1 MLQSYFLLLLCVSL
15 WGSNFV
21 FGSILVGEFP
31 PLLLA
36 AFRLVFTSTFL
47 LGYAYFTNRLVKIT
61 RKEVKLLLLL
71 GLIGTLCNQSAYFSG
86 LKTTDATTAALI
98 LSLTPITTSLL
109 AAIFLKE
116 SLTRKMISGSAVAFI
131 GVFFVLGKN
140 SGLHLSQGVWFIF
153 LAMLSFS
160 ISIIIVRKL
169 TEVLDPFITT
179 VYSTIAG
186 SIMLIPVA
194 FFSEPLHEIS
204 HQLWAWALLMATA
217 IVMQGFCALIWNGQ
231 LKKVGAGKASIFLNL
246 QPFVAMIVGFF
257 LLGTVVDVTQMIGS
271 ILIIGGVAM
280 ATLQDRSFRPRKVPT
295 TTA

>member
-1 MLQSYFLLLLCVSL
+1 MLHSYMWLLLCVSL

-36 AFRLVFTSTFL
+36 AFRLLFTSTFL
-47 LGYAYFTNRLVKIT
+47 LGYAYFTKRLVKIT
-61 RKEVKLLLLL
+61 KKEVKLLLLL
-71 GLIGTLCNQSAYFSG
+71 GLIGTLCNQSAFFSG
-86 LKTTDATTAALI
+86 LKTIDATTAALI

-116 SLTRKMISGSAVAFI
+116 SLTRKMISGSLVAFI

-140 SGLHLSQGVWFIF
+140 SGLHLSLGVLYIF
-153 LAMLSFS
+153 LAMLTFS

-169 TEVLDPFITT
+169 TEILDPFITT

-186 SIMLIPVA
+186 CIMLIPVA
-194 FFSEPLHEIS
+194 FFSEPLHGVS
-204 HQLWAWALLMATA
+204 QHLWAWALLVATA

-231 LKKVGAGKASIFLNL
+231 LKKVGAGKAAIFLNL

-257 LLGTVVDVTQMIGS
+257 LLGTVVNGTQIFGS
-271 ILIIGGVAM
+271 LLIIGGVVM
-280 ATLQDRSFRPRKVPT
+280 ATIQEQSYRPTKLPT

>member
-1 MLQSYFLLLLCVSL
+1 MLQSYMWLLVCVSL

-36 AFRLVFTSTFL
+36 AFRLLFTSTFL
-47 LGYAYFTNRLVKIT
+47 LGYAYFTKRIVKIT
-61 RKEVKLLLLL
+61 KKEVKLLLLL
-71 GLIGTLCNQSAYFSG
+71 GLIGTLCNQSAFFSG
-86 LKTTDATTAALI
+86 LKTIDATTAALI

-116 SLTRKMISGSAVAFI
+116 SLTRKMVSGSIVAFI

-140 SGLHLSQGVWFIF
+140 NGFHFSRGVLFIF
-153 LAMLSFS
+153 LAMLTFS

-179 VYSTIAG
+179 VYSTLAG
-186 SIMLIPVA
+186 CLMLIPVA
-194 FFSEPLHEIS
+194 FFSEPLHELS
-204 HQLWAWALLMATA
+204 HQLWAWALLMVTA

-231 LKKVGAGKASIFLNL
+231 LKRVGAGKASIFLNL

-257 LLGTVVDVTQMIGS
+257 LLGTVVSGSQMFGS
-271 ILIIGGVAM
+271 LLIIGGVAL
-280 ATLQDRSFRPRKVPT
+280 ATFQGQGYRPRKIPT
-295 TTA
+295 GTA